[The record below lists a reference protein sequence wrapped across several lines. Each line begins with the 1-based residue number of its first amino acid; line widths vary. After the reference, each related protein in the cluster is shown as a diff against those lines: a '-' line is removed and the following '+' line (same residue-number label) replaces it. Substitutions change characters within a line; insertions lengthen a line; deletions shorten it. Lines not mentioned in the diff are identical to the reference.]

1 MKIENILSVGKGNGE
16 MDFEIASTITELS
29 LEQMNEFRAM
39 LSVAIGTAEQMW
51 RRQQNENF
59 LTQVRSLVG
68 IKEQQHE
75 GS

>member
-16 MDFEIASTITELS
+16 MDFEIAATITDLS

-51 RRQQNENF
+51 RQA
-59 LTQVRSLVG
+59 L
-68 IKEQQHE
+68 HE
-75 GS
+75 VAESKDGKTYNWERNILD

>member
-16 MDFEIASTITELS
+16 MDFEIAATIVDLS

-51 RRQQNENF
+51 RSKRGEAVAQSQDGKIY
-59 LTQVRSLVG
+59 SW
-68 IKEQQHE
+68 
-75 GS
+75 